1 MNDLFN
7 QALVVC
13 KEKTDL
19 HTLRSYLLGKS
30 ADKEIT
36 EISTAKEA
44 LAYIQKLTL
53 SKVDIPDL
61 IFLDTSCSFKDS
73 RKILDLLDKY
83 YPKTSRKSVFLINR
97 HFTLT
102 KIMDIVK
109 FKCVKDI
116 LTTPIL
122 KYELPSDMGRVSSLA

>member
-53 SKVDIPDL
+53 AKVDIPDL